1 MRAAWAAFAATGDPG
16 WAAFTPDEALTRV
29 FDVTS
34 ATRPY
39 PHPRSRLLWRDH
51 DFGPLPL
58 PGP

>member
-1 MRAAWAAFAATGDPG
+1 MSAEPVVSPRAGRG
-16 WAAFTPDEALTRV
+16 LNEALTRV

-34 ATRPY
+34 ATRPH
-39 PHPRSRLLWRDH
+39 PHPRSRLLWRDP